1 MLILTALH
9 VFLGLTQFFI
19 YKALFCFTEWMA
31 EQRSLGLEYNQ
42 NYLFSAHFLV
52 PQVIQVERERSLK
65 WGKMIQKWHKYVRTE
80 KLHRRVNKGIP
91 NSVRGSVWSHVLQ
104 IEAVKEEG
112 IYEVGV

>member
-1 MLILTALH
+1 MPTSS
-9 VFLGLTQFFI
+9 
-19 YKALFCFTEWMA
+19 C
-31 EQRSLGLEYNQ
+31 
-42 NYLFSAHFLV
+42 

-104 IEAVKEEG
+104 IEVVKEEG
-112 IYEVGV
+112 IYEVRCVRAARWSWLNGN